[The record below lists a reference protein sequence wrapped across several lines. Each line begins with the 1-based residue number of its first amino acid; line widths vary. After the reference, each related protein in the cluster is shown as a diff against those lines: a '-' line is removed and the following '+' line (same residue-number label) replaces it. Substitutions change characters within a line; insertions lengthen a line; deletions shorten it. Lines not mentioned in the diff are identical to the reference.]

1 LPSSKCST
9 CSKRSDAM
17 RIGVRR
23 QGRELA
29 VKILY
34 CLDSADM
41 GIEEVL
47 ELFWNSFRFGND
59 VLGETPEDSQTSVPA
74 DARQFAETLVRGVFA
89 HRERIDGVIDEFST
103 NWSLERMS
111 RVDLAILRMATYEL
125 LFLPEVP
132 ISVVINEAVEIG
144 KRYGTGETPAFVNG
158 LLDKISRIYRTAE
171 S

>member
-1 LPSSKCST
+1 
-9 CSKRSDAM
+9 M
-17 RIGVRR
+17 RIGARR

-34 CLDSADM
+34 CLDHADM
-41 GIEEVL
+41 EIEAVL
-47 ELFWNSFRFGND
+47 DLFWSSFRFGND
-59 VLGETPEDSQTSVPA
+59 VLGEALEDNQPSMPA
-74 DARQFAETLVRGVFA
+74 DARQFAETLARGVCA
-89 HRERIDGVIDEFST
+89 QRERIDQVIGEFSI

-132 ISVVINEAVEIG
+132 TSVVINEAVEIG
-144 KRYGTGETPAFVNG
+144 KRYGTGETPAFING
-158 LLDKISRIYRTAE
+158 LLDKISRTYRTAE

>member
-1 LPSSKCST
+1 
-9 CSKRSDAM
+9 M

-34 CLDSADM
+34 CFDHSDRD
-41 GIEEVL
+41 IEAVL
-47 ELFWNSFRFGND
+47 ELFWSSFRFGND
-59 VLGETPEDSQTSVPA
+59 ALGEAVEDDLASAPA
-74 DARQFAETLVRGVFA
+74 DARQFAETLARGVCA
-89 HRERIDGVIDEFST
+89 HRDPIDRAIDEFSA

-111 RVDLAILRMATYEL
+111 KVDLAILRMATYEL

-132 ISVVINEAVEIG
+132 TSVVINEAVEIG

-158 LLDKISRIYRTAE
+158 LLDKISKTYRTVE
-171 S
+171 

>member
-1 LPSSKCST
+1 
-9 CSKRSDAM
+9 M

-29 VKILY
+29 IKILY
-34 CLDSADM
+34 CLDHSDM
-41 GIEEVL
+41 GIEAVL
-47 ELFWNSFRFGND
+47 DLFWSSFRFGDD
-59 VLGETPEDSQTSVPA
+59 VLGEALEDEEASVPA
-74 DARQFAETLVRGVFA
+74 DARQFAETLARGVFA
-89 HRERIDGVIDEFST
+89 HRERIDRVIDEFST

-132 ISVVINEAVEIG
+132 TSVVINEAVEIG

-158 LLDKISRIYRTAE
+158 LLDKISRTYRTAE